1 MRVYLDRAEPL
12 LANLPVI
19 AKAFAN
25 ADGLSRFLLS
35 TSLVQSTDSLAEFAK
50 GFSQAFATSDFILVG
65 QGKDRADKKIKGKGS
80 NRAIQLTLRGAYAD
94 RYLRAIYPESDVP
107 PHRFRSLPR

>member
-1 MRVYLDRAEPL
+1 VRVYLDRAEPL

-50 GFSQAFATSDFILVG
+50 GFSQAIATSDFILV
-65 QGKDRADKKIKGKGS
+65 DKKIKGKGS